1 MRHCETIMLPSE
13 SSLKGNIA
21 GCAAVW
27 VMACIFLL
35 SMSGCSVYRNYS
47 EARFWKSIVHE
58 IDTSAVLG
66 KGFTGLVVQDAISG
80 KTIYSHNGDK
90 NFIPASN
97 VKILTLYSCI
107 KTLGDSIPSFRY
119 QVTDSFLYLWP
130 MADPTLMHPDFKE
143 TNILERIKSI
153 VGDRT
158 VRVSLAHGSQ
168 PHYGRG
174 WMWDDYLDDYQP
186 EITAL
191 PIYGNVVQFLYIDN
205 QWSAVPPQM
214 LDSSRV
220 SDIHSDVWRSRHRND
235 FHLPATPDT
244 AKVNFWKIPTST
256 SLHSNLKLFENVLG
270 RKVEQVSVPV
280 AKGASALYSMPVD
293 TVFRRLMQQSD
304 NLIAE
309 HLLLMCGMVAGDS
322 LSTSFAIDT
331 VKKDWLKGMPGNIKW
346 VDGSGLSR
354 YNQASPEQMTW
365 LLRQLW
371 ETVPRDV
378 LFSCMDSGKRRNG
391 TLRHLFSSG
400 NEIELFAK
408 TGSMQGVYNLSGYL
422 KTQKR
427 RLLIFSIMNNNF
439 QGPVSGARRA
449 TGKILTKIGNR
460 F

>member
-1 MRHCETIMLPSE
+1 MWPSD
-13 SSLKGNIA
+13 SRLKGNFA
-21 GCAAVW
+21 GYVAVW
-27 VMACIFLL
+27 ALAGIFLF

-47 EARFWKSIVHE
+47 DARFWKSVVHE

-66 KGFTGLVVQDAISG
+66 KGFTGLVVQDAVSG
-80 KTIYSHNGDK
+80 RTIFSHNGDK
-90 NFIPASN
+90 NFTPASN

-119 QVTDSFLYLWP
+119 QVADSFLYLWP
-130 MADPTLMHPDFKE
+130 MADPTFMHPYFQE
-143 TNILERIKSI
+143 TNLVDKIKS
-153 VGDRT
+153 VAGERT
-158 VRVSLAHGSQ
+158 IRISLAHASQ

-191 PIYGNVVQFLYIDN
+191 PIYGNVVQFRYSGN

-220 SDIHSDVWRSRHRND
+220 SDVHSYIWRSRHCND
-235 FHLPATPDT
+235 YNLPATPDT
-244 AKVNFWKIPTST
+244 SEVNFWEIPAST
-256 SLHSNLKLFENVLG
+256 SSNRSLTLLENILG

-280 AKGASALYSMPVD
+280 IEGAYTLYSMPVD
-293 TVFRRLMQQSD
+293 TVYRRMMQQSD
-304 NLIAE
+304 NMLAE
-309 HLLLMCGMVAGDS
+309 HLLLMCGMVMGDS
-322 LSTSFAIDT
+322 LSTTFAIDT
-331 VKKDWLKGMPGNIKW
+331 VKKVWLTGMPGNIKW

-354 YNQASPEQMTW
+354 YNQASPEQITW
-365 LLRQLW
+365 FLRQLW
-371 ETVPRDV
+371 REVPRDE

-391 TLRHLFSSG
+391 ALRHLFSSG
-400 NEIELFAK
+400 NEMELFAK

-422 KTQKR
+422 KTKNR

>member
-1 MRHCETIMLPSE
+1 MWPSE

-21 GCAAVW
+21 GYTAVW
-27 VMACIFLL
+27 VLAGIFLL

-47 EARFWKSIVHE
+47 DAWFWKHILQE
-58 IDTSAVLG
+58 TDTSGVLG

-80 KTIYSHNGDK
+80 KTIFSHNGDK
-90 NFIPASN
+90 NFTPASN

-119 QVTDSFLYLWP
+119 QVADSFLYLWP
-130 MADPTLMHPDFKE
+130 MADPTLMHPDFEK
-143 TNILERIKSI
+143 TKVLDNIKAIAGS
-153 VGDRT
+153 RT
-158 VRVSLAHGSQ
+158 IRVSLAHVSQ

-191 PIYGNVVQFLYIDN
+191 PMYGNVVQFRYSDN
-205 QWSAVPPQM
+205 QWSAVPQEI

-220 SDIHSDVWRSRHRND
+220 SAVHSGVWRSRHRND
-235 FHLPATPDT
+235 FHLPANPDT
-244 AKVNFWKIPTST
+244 SKVNVWEIPTST
-256 SLHSNLKLFENVLG
+256 SLHSNLKLFENILG
-270 RKVEQVSVPV
+270 IKVEQVAVPV
-280 AKGASALYSMPVD
+280 AKGVSTIYSMPVD
-293 TVFRRLMQQSD
+293 SVYRRLMQQSD

-331 VKKDWLKGMPGNIKW
+331 VKKAWLKGMPGNIKW

-365 LLRQLW
+365 LLGQLW
-371 ETVPRDV
+371 RTVPRDE

-391 TLRHLFSSG
+391 TLRHFFSSE
-400 NEIELFAK
+400 NEMELFAK

-422 KTQKR
+422 KTKKR

-439 QGPVSGARRA
+439 QGSVSGARRA
-449 TGKILTKIGNR
+449 TDKILTKIGNR

>member
-1 MRHCETIMLPSE
+1 MRHCVNIMWLSD
-13 SSLKGNIA
+13 SRLKGNFA
-21 GCAAVW
+21 GYVAIWTLAVTL
-27 VMACIFLL
+27 LL

-47 EARFWKSIVHE
+47 EARFWKRILQE
-58 IDTSAVLG
+58 TDTSAVLG
-66 KGFTGLVVQDAISG
+66 KGFTGLVVQDAVSG
-80 KTIYSHNGDK
+80 RTIFSHNGDK
-90 NFIPASN
+90 NFTPASN
-97 VKILTLYSCI
+97 VKILTLYTCI

-119 QVTDSFLYLWP
+119 QVADSFLYLWP
-130 MADPTLMHPDFKE
+130 MADPTLMHPYFEEKNLLDK
-143 TNILERIKSI
+143 IKS
-153 VGDRT
+153 VAGERT
-158 VRVSLAHGSQ
+158 IRVSLAHWSQ

-191 PIYGNVVQFLYIDN
+191 PIYGNVVQFSYNDN
-205 QWSAVPPQM
+205 QWSAVPQEM

-220 SDIHSDVWRSRHRND
+220 SDVHTYVWRSRHRND

-244 AKVNFWKIPTST
+244 SEVNFWEIPAST
-256 SLHSNLKLFENVLG
+256 SAQSNLNLFENKLG

-280 AKGASALYSMPVD
+280 AKGASTLFSMPAD
-293 TVFRRLMQQSD
+293 TVYRRMMQQSD
-304 NLIAE
+304 NMLAE
-309 HLLLMCGMVAGDS
+309 HLLLMCGMVMGDS

-331 VKKDWLKGMPGNIKW
+331 VKKAWLTGMPGNIKW

-354 YNQASPEQMTW
+354 YNQATPDQMIW
-365 LLRQLW
+365 LLSQLW
-371 ETVPRDV
+371 REVPRDV
-378 LFSCMDSGKRRNG
+378 LLSCMDSGKRRNG

-400 NEIELFAK
+400 NEMELFAK

-422 KTQKR
+422 KTKKR

-449 TGKILTKIGNR
+449 TNKILTKIGDQ